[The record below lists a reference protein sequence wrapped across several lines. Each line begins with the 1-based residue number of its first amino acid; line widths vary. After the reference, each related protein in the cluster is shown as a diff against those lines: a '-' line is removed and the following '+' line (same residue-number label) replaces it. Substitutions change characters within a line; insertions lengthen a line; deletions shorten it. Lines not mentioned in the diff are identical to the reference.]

1 MVYHSYY
8 GTTVVYYGKLWFYHS
23 ILWCFFIRDSPCYA
37 YASRGKNWLIAIMY
51 ESRLSR
57 HIQSYFM
64 CNIILLCEYH
74 FPISK
79 QTAEFYIAVTLSILT
94 THLDVI
100 RGR

>member
-1 MVYHSYY
+1 MCNRLDTIPACVRQTDRHLAMAY
-8 GTTVVYYGKLWFYHS
+8 
-23 ILWCFFIRDSPCYA
+23 SPCYA